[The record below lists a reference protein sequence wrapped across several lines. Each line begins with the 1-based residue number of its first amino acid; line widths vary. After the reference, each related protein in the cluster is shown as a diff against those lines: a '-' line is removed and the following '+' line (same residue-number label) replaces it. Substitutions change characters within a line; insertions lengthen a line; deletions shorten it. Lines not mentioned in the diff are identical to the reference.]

1 MPPTPPPPPPSSPAP
16 ARKGPAAAAGLAPG
30 LALAGAP
37 GPASAAPRAAGGART
52 VHVGDGL
59 AYLATAAFPPTH
71 AIVTSLPD
79 ASECPAL
86 SPEAWLAFFVDAAAR
101 CCAAVAPTAVAV
113 FYQTDVLRD
122 GRWVDKGHLVAR
134 GAERAGLACVH
145 HKIVCRAAPGTPT
158 FGRPGYAHLLAFSRD
173 LRVPP
178 ALATADVL
186 PALGEMSWSKA
197 MGTAACE
204 AAVAFLLRA
213 TACRTVVDPFCG
225 LGTVLAVA
233 NAHGLD
239 AVGVECVRRR
249 AARARRLRWD
259 PATGL
264 A

>member
-1 MPPTPPPPPPSSPAP
+1 MSPSPHPTPSPAP
-16 ARKGPAAAAGLAPG
+16 Q
-30 LALAGAP
+30 
-37 GPASAAPRAAGGART
+37 AAPQAAPAVTGADTPAPTRT
-52 VHVGDGL
+52 IHVGDGL
-59 AYLATAAFPPTH
+59 AFLAAGPLPPTH
-71 AIVTSLPD
+71 ALVTSLPD
-79 ASECPAL
+79 ASELPAL
-86 SPEAWLAFFVDAAAR
+86 SPDGWRAWFVDAAAR

-122 GRWVDKGHLVAR
+122 GRWVDKAQLVSE
-134 GAERAGLACVH
+134 GAARAGLACLF
-145 HKIVCRAAPGTPT
+145 HKIVCRATPGTAT
-158 FGRPGYAHLLAFSRD
+158 FGRPGFAHLLAFSRD

-178 ALATADVL
+178 ALATPDVL

-204 AAVAFLLRA
+204 AAVAFLARA

-233 NAHGLD
+233 NARGLD

-249 AARARRLRWD
+249 AARARRLRYD

>member
-1 MPPTPPPPPPSSPAP
+1 MSPSPPPTPSSAPQAPSKAAPEIAPGDAAAP
-16 ARKGPAAAAGLAPG
+16 AR
-30 LALAGAP
+30 
-37 GPASAAPRAAGGART
+37 T
-52 VHVGDGL
+52 IHVGDGL
-59 AYLATAAFPPTH
+59 AFLAAAALPPTH

-79 ASECPAL
+79 ASELPAL
-86 SPEAWLAFFVDAAAR
+86 SPEAWRAWFVDAAAR

-122 GRWVDKGHLVAR
+122 GRWVDKGHLVGE
-134 GAERAGLACVH
+134 GAARAGLACLF
-145 HKIVCRAAPGTPT
+145 HKIVCRTTPGTPT
-158 FGRPGYAHLLAFSRD
+158 FGRPGFAHLLAFSRD

-178 ALATADVL
+178 ALATPDVL

-204 AAVAFLLRA
+204 AAVAFLARA

-233 NAHGLD
+233 NARGLD

-249 AARARRLRWD
+249 AARARRLRYD

>member
-1 MPPTPPPPPPSSPAP
+1 MPPAPPPPLPPSTAP
-16 ARKGPAAAAGLAPG
+16 TGASAGARPGPPPAAAT
-30 LALAGAP
+30 
-37 GPASAAPRAAGGART
+37 GART

-59 AYLATAAFPPTH
+59 AFLAAGPLPAGH

-79 ASECPAL
+79 ASELPAL
-86 SPEAWLAFFVDAAAR
+86 SPEAWRAWFVDAAAR

-122 GRWVDKGHLVAR
+122 GRWVDKAHLVGE
-134 GAERAGLACVH
+134 GAARAGLACLF
-145 HKIVCRAAPGTPT
+145 HKIVCRAAPGTAT
-158 FGRPGYAHLLAFSRD
+158 FGRPGFAHLLAFSRD

-178 ALATADVL
+178 ALATPDVL

-204 AAVAFLLRA
+204 AAVAFLARA

-233 NAHGLD
+233 NARGLD

-249 AARARRLRWD
+249 AARARRLRYD